1 MPNNDRSN
9 YHAYRKEV
17 NAHRGLKRFLLV
29 VLVLLLIAIAGL
41 TGYLLGH
48 AGVFAPA
55 FAGQQTAE
63 EAGASATAATALPAS
78 APTPIP
84 TPVSTPEPDAEPT
97 PAPASGESAQT
108 LSYLPDRLLAQVDN
122 ASWDTATKVEATL
135 NQDYQN
141 TDYRMVALPMLGTVT
156 NDYFNTVTF
165 VGDSLTSGLGIYNT
179 GLPNAHYVAYLG
191 AGPDVVV
198 NNSTAENLV
207 THAQETPVEAII
219 ASQPDY
225 VYILF
230 GTNTLVSPNNEDRLL
245 AYYEKMIDDLRAK
258 LNPGV
263 IFYMQSIP
271 GVQED
276 VVQTKPGL
284 DNNRIINVNN
294 MLANLAL
301 RKGCY
306 FINIREALTKQD
318 GSMID
323 EYDAQYDGVHFN
335 PTGYRAWSQYLA
347 THTAWNARSVYIGQN
362 PYKILG
368 S

>member
-1 MPNNDRSN
+1 M
-9 YHAYRKEV
+9 
-17 NAHRGLKRFLLV
+17 
-29 VLVLLLIAIAGL
+29 
-41 TGYLLGH
+41 
-48 AGVFAPA
+48 
-55 FAGQQTAE
+55 
-63 EAGASATAATALPAS
+63 
-78 APTPIP
+78 
-84 TPVSTPEPDAEPT
+84 
-97 PAPASGESAQT
+97 
-108 LSYLPDRLLAQVDN
+108 
-122 ASWDTATKVEATL
+122 
-135 NQDYQN
+135 
-141 TDYRMVALPMLGTVT
+141 
-156 NDYFNTVTF
+156 
-165 VGDSLTSGLGIYNT
+165 GDSLTSGLGIYNT
-179 GLPNAHYVAYLG
+179 GLPNAHYVAYMG

-207 THAQETPVEAII
+207 THAQEHRWRPSLP
-219 ASQPDY
+219 ASRTMCIFCLAQHA
-225 VYILF
+225 
-230 GTNTLVSPNNEDRLL
+230 GQPNNEDRLL

-276 VVQTKPGL
+276 VVQSKPGL